1 MEKIVL
7 PGDELPEG
15 VRYNPASVRKE
26 NGKAYATVVG
36 AVENNY
42 FVAYE
47 LAYVPHVG
55 MPIVGLVYDKK
66 PSAYFVDTTT
76 AYTGLV
82 LTREVRGSLDVGDI
96 VSAKVQRIEGT
107 DLILGYPR
115 ILRGGKLLKVPSSKV
130 PRIIGKDAS
139 MVNMIKEMTGT
150 SIFVGANGYV
160 WIGGDNV
167 DIAIKAIH
175 HIIKRA
181 HLHGLTDEIKALLI
195 EENGKNPATQQTPTP
210 EETESLENEVE

>member
-15 VRYNPASVRKE
+15 IRYNPASVRKE
-26 NGKAYATVVG
+26 NGKIYATVVG
-36 AVENNY
+36 TVENNY
-42 FVAYE
+42 YVAYE
-47 LAYVPHVG
+47 MAYVPHVG
-55 MPIVGLVYDKK
+55 MPIVGLVYDRK

-76 AYTGLV
+76 AYTGLI

-115 ILRGGKLLKVPSSKV
+115 ILRGGKLLRVPSSKV

-167 DIAIKAIH
+167 DKAIKAIH
-175 HIIKRA
+175 YIVKRA

-195 EENGKNPATQQTPTP
+195 EENSKSSLRRGDEKAS
-210 EETESLENEVE
+210 EEEVE